1 MSNRQETNQELVD
14 ILQYLVEL
22 QPELRFGQILSVY
35 NFIQDN
41 PFYEEGTTTLDRV
54 KASLERYHGLGDT

>member
-14 ILQYLVEL
+14 ILQYLIET

-35 NFIQDN
+35 NFVSND
-41 PFYEEGTTTLDRV
+41 PFYDESTSTLDKV
-54 KASLERYHGLGDT
+54 KIALEKYHGIG